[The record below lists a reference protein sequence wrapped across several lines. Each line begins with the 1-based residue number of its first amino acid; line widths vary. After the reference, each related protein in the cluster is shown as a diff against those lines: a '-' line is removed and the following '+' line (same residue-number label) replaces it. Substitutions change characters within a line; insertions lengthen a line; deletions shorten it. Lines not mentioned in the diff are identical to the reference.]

1 MTKTILFF
9 LVTVCFHAAAQ
20 NTNSFSGKITD
31 SSSQPL
37 PNASIHLL
45 NTNFGAAA
53 DSEGSFAMKGIPNG
67 KYSVQVSAVGY
78 ASQRV
83 EVTVEVDA
91 VPMTIQ
97 LEESTSQ
104 LDDVIVTAQKQE
116 EDVQKVPLTVSTLSS
131 QQVQQY
137 RLWNSRD
144 ITAIVPNLYS
154 TNSGDNRNVT
164 SIRGITTT
172 SYDPAVATYI
182 DGVNQFGLDTYIAQL
197 FDVERIEVLSG
208 PQGTLYGRNA
218 MGGVINIITKQ
229 PTNKTTGFAEF
240 NIGNF
245 GQQRYALGLRTPLI
259 KNKLYFGVTGVFDR
273 NTGFYTNQFN
283 NSNFDSKSSVIG
295 NYYLKYNVNTQWS
308 LTLNVKHS
316 ENRNDG
322 AFPLA
327 GNKETAL
334 ENPFTVNQNAVTK
347 LVDNI
352 FNTSF
357 VASYAGRMLNF
368 SSQTSYQS
376 NYRYYS
382 DPIDGDFSPLDA
394 ITIINNYGDKWNNVK
409 VFTQEFKLSSSAS
422 SSSRLKWTAG
432 TYLFYQ
438 DNPTKQTTRFG
449 KDSSLFHAPDIDF
462 SIMNTTKSESKGI
475 AFFGQA
481 TYSIDSKIDLTVGLR
496 YDYENKKQGVLG
508 EYQKDP
514 DPNPIF
520 ATRSDTTATVTFTAF
535 SPKASIAFHA
545 TDRNTIYASYSR
557 GYRSGGITP
566 LSSDPSAP
574 PLYGYKPE
582 YSSNV
587 EVGSKNVF
595 LDNRLQVNVSLFYI
609 KVSDVQVPTLVLPD
623 AVTITKNAGELR
635 SSGIDLQLSAIP
647 IKNLQVDYNLGLN
660 DAIYSSLKPSQNG
673 SEANLSGNHQI
684 FSPAHTSMVA
694 VQYGYQIGNAKLI
707 ARGEWISLGQ
717 QYFDLANKIEQSP
730 YSIINARVGISFNKL
745 DIFFWGRNLGDE
757 KYIAYAY
764 DFGATHLG
772 NPKNYG
778 VTVRVSF

>member
-1 MTKTILFF
+1 MTKTFLFF

-31 SSSQPL
+31 AASQPL
-37 PNASIHLL
+37 TGASIHLL

-53 DSEGSFAMKGIPNG
+53 DGEGSFTINGIPNG
-67 KYSVQVSAVGY
+67 KYSVQVTAVGY
-78 ASQRV
+78 ASQRI
-83 EVTVEVDA
+83 EVIVGVDV

-116 EDVQKVPLTVSTLSS
+116 EDVQKVPLTVSALSS

-229 PTNKTTGFAEF
+229 PTNRTTGFAEL

-259 KNKLYFGVTGVFDR
+259 KNKLYFGITGVFDR
-273 NTGFYTNQFN
+273 TDGFYTNQLN
-283 NSNFDSKSSVIG
+283 NTNFDSKSSVIG
-295 NYYLKYNVNTQWS
+295 NYYLKYNPSAKWS
-308 LTLNVKHS
+308 LTLNIKHN

-327 GNKETAL
+327 GSRADAL
-334 ENPFTVNQNAVTK
+334 DKPFTVNQNAVTK
-347 LVDNI
+347 LIDNI
-352 FNTSF
+352 FNSSL
-357 VASYAGRMLNF
+357 VVSYAGHALNF

-376 NYRYYS
+376 NYRYYV
-382 DPIDGDFSPLDA
+382 DPIDGDFSPLD
-394 ITIINNYGDKWNNVK
+394 IVTIKNNYGDNWNKVK
-409 VFTQEFKLSSSAS
+409 VFTQEFKFSSPAS
-422 SSSRLKWTAG
+422 SSLLKWTG
-432 TYLFYQ
+432 GSYMFYQ
-438 DNPTKQTTRFG
+438 DNPVKQATQFG
-449 KDSSLFHAPDIDF
+449 KNGNLFGSPPNSS
-462 SIMNTTKSESKGI
+462 SINTSKSESKGI

-481 TYSIDSKIDLTVGLR
+481 TYTIARRLDITTGLR
-496 YDYENKKQGVLG
+496 YDYENKKQNVLG
-508 EYQKDP
+508 EYQIAP
-514 DPNPIF
+514 DPSFETRPDTSAI
-520 ATRSDTTATVTFTAF
+520 ATYQAI
-535 SPKASIAFHA
+535 SPKAVVSFQLKENQ
-545 TDRNTIYASYSR
+545 TLFASYSR
-557 GYRSGGITP
+557 GYRAGGLTA
-566 LSSDPSAP
+566 LSSDPSVP
-574 PLYGYKPE
+574 PLYAYKPE
-582 YSSNV
+582 YSSNI

-595 LDNRLQVNVSLFYI
+595 FNNRLRLNLSIFYV
-609 KVSDVQVPTLVLPD
+609 KVSDAQVPTLVLPD
-623 AVTITKNAGELR
+623 AVTITKNAGELT
-635 SSGIDLQLSAIP
+635 SKGFDLQMAATP
-647 IKNLQVDYNLGLN
+647 TKNLQVEYNFGWN
-660 DAIYSSLKPSQNG
+660 DAAYTTLKLSQNNTEVDLKG
-673 SEANLSGNHQI
+673 AHQI
-684 FSPAHTSMVA
+684 FTPAFTSMLA
-694 VQYGYQIGNAKLI
+694 VQYGYEIGQAKLL
-707 ARGEWISLGQ
+707 ARGEWMRLGK
-717 QYFDLANKIEQSP
+717 QYFDLANTIEQSD
-730 YSIINARVGISFNKL
+730 YSVFNARVGIAFQKWEVM
-745 DIFFWGRNLGDE
+745 FWGRNLGDE